1 MYLRYL
7 KDGGKFIYHSGI
19 TGMSV
24 SGSFV
29 EAYCDFG
36 PVVSFPLDCSWQIS
50 QRPFPGTETLDRAV
64 STILAF
70 ARSYRGSLKRSDY
83 QRLYA
88 ALDGLRQ
95 DKN

>member
-7 KDGGKFIYHSGI
+7 KDGGKFVYHSGI

-29 EAYCDFG
+29 EAYSEFG
-36 PVVSFPLDCSWQIS
+36 LVASFPLDCSWQVS
-50 QRPFPGTETLDRAV
+50 ERPFPGRETLDRAV
-64 STILAF
+64 STIIAF
-70 ARSYRGSLKRSDY
+70 ARSYRETLKRSDY